1 MAELSEP
8 NSKEQARGPL
18 FYIGA
23 AALLLAM
30 AVETIAVLGRHAG
43 IPLLGSLELMQACI
57 LLMASAAMLSATMNK
72 GHATVTLLTNRVG
85 ERGRRILSAF
95 ADLLS
100 ALFFI
105 GLTAGAFWLAVES
118 WNDYEQSELLH
129 IPFRPLRIVALTAGG
144 AIAVIFLRD
153 VWRSL
158 RGRP

>member
-8 NSKEQARGPL
+8 IGDGKPLGPL

-43 IPLLGSLELMQACI
+43 IPLLGSLEIIQACI
-57 LLMASAAMLSATMNK
+57 LLMASAAMLSATMNS

-85 ERGRRILSAF
+85 GRARRMLNGF
-95 ADLLS
+95 AGLLC
-100 ALFFI
+100 ALFFT
-105 GLTAGAFWLAVES
+105 GLTAGALWLAVES
-118 WNDYEQSELLH
+118 WHEHEQSELLH
-129 IPFRPLRIVALTAGG
+129 IPFRPLRIVSLVAAG
-144 AIAVIFLRD
+144 AIAIVFLRD
-153 VWRSL
+153 LWRAL